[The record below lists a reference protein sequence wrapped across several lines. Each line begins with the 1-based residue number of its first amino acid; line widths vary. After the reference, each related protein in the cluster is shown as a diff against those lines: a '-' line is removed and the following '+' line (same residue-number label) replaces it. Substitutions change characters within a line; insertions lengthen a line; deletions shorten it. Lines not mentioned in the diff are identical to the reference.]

1 MPAME
6 DERGVVQVAS
16 VPERRREHGV
26 VQVYVRDAGQH
37 VRAERD
43 ALRLPDERGEALD
56 RERLTRGGAG
66 DLGVRRKRIS

>member
-1 MPAME
+1 MSCATSGHSAA
-6 DERGVVQVAS
+6 RT
-16 VPERRREHGV
+16 

-43 ALRLPDERGEALD
+43 ALRLPHERGEPLD